1 MLFDFRSSRTG
12 WHPFRRAKLHMSAV
26 TDPACPLR
34 SACCVSVDPESISS
48 QNISP
53 NETPTVGGHSDSS
66 SCTKMQTISTSLFP
80 SPPPPQKSYSLQVR
94 QMNDSQMDSPCT
106 ISFHP
111 LSLRR
116 HSSCL
121 TPPPPPPEVITFQ
134 QGFQRLRLPVESHIF
149 EVWESVSTPLCQ
161 CFVFTFLSQG

>member
-1 MLFDFRSSRTG
+1 
-12 WHPFRRAKLHMSAV
+12 MSAV
-26 TDPACPLR
+26 MDLACPLR

-66 SCTKMQTISTSLFP
+66 NWTKMQTISTSLFP
-80 SPPPPQKSYSLQVR
+80 SPPPKKKSDILHVR
-94 QMNDSQMDSPCT
+94 QINDSQMDSPCT

-121 TPPPPPPEVITFQ
+121 KPPEVNHFSTRFPAITITCRKSYFR
-134 QGFQRLRLPVESHIF
+134 GLGKCVNSSLSVFRLYISQSRL
-149 EVWESVSTPLCQ
+149 TL
-161 CFVFTFLSQG
+161 